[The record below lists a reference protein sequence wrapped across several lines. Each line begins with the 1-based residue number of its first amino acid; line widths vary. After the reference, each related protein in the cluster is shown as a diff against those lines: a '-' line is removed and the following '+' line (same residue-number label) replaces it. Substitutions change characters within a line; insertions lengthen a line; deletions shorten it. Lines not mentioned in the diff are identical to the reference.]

1 MAVYYFHLLDGNDEL
16 RDEEGV
22 ELPTLEAME
31 AQAMEAAR
39 SILSAEAR
47 EGRLPLNLGLTV
59 EDAHGDVVHRLSFG
73 DAIIITP
80 RAA

>member
-39 SILSAEAR
+39 SILSA
-47 EGRLPLNLGLTV
+47 
-59 EDAHGDVVHRLSFG
+59 
-73 DAIIITP
+73 
-80 RAA
+80 